1 MHSHFAS
8 PAIRSRRKVRT
19 LAVGLGIGAILAAC
33 FAVTLCPAAEDAPA
47 ATSGNA
53 TPAEAKPTESKPAEP
68 KGPRTLGILLYPSFE
83 LLDVYGPAEIF
94 GNLGSKLK
102 VVMIA
107 EKAGSVK
114 SAQGPQVVADHGFDD
129 CPPLDLVLVPGGF
142 GTLQQVKNEKLL
154 GWLRERADQAEI
166 TMSVCSGSA
175 ILAKA
180 GLLDGRKATSN
191 KRYFKLAVDNGPKVN
206 WVEQARWVDDGNR
219 VTSSGVSAGIDMAL
233 HVVERL
239 YGIKAA
245 ETLADAT
252 EYQWHRDADVDP
264 FYRPGK

>member
-1 MHSHFAS
+1 MNPHAWSLS
-8 PAIRSRRKVRT
+8 IRSRRRGRT
-19 LAVGLGIGAILAAC
+19 LAVGLTIGAILAAC
-33 FAVTLCPAAEDAPA
+33 FAVTRCPAAEDAPA
-47 ATSGNA
+47 AK
-53 TPAEAKPTESKPAEP
+53 PAEAKPTEAKPAEP
-68 KGPRTLGILLYPSFE
+68 KGPRTLGILLYPGFE

-107 EKAGSVK
+107 EKAGSVH
-114 SAQGPQVVADHGFDD
+114 SAQGPQVVADHGFED
-129 CPPLDLVLVPGGF
+129 CPPLDLLLVPGGF
-142 GTLQQVKNEKLL
+142 GTLQQVNNVPLL
-154 GWLRERADQAEI
+154 DWLRDRAGKAEI

-180 GLLDGRKATSN
+180 GLLDGRRATSN
-191 KRYFKLAVDNGPKVN
+191 KRYFKLAVDNGPKVK
-206 WVEQARWVDDGNR
+206 WVEQARWVDDGDR

-239 YGIKAA
+239 YGTKAA

-264 FYRPGK
+264 FYRPKK